1 MKKGYFVIRK
11 DKPMGLTD
19 SWNKGYQLAVSMVCH
34 IRTIKI
40 NVVSQ
45 LIFDESIDMLRP
57 KL

>member
-1 MKKGYFVIRK
+1 MIKK